1 MTAKTRNIS
10 FCILAGTRV
19 SLFNRINSQ
28 TVRTKYMTID
38 HAQLC
43 ASSLEWSDFSL
54 VSRASDPPS
63 IGAVVGI
70 SFQSSYLTFVPGGP
84 QLMGYGCSIILSDA
98 HSGISTPP
106 LIIRKVV
113 KGGVFPDEGGL
124 SPRIRGEVKDGVHVV
139 TDDVDD
145 YLCWTIVGISKFQY
159 TFFDAFRQ
167 INTIPDMPIT
177 PFPTLFTAPVYRQTN
192 NTLELVI
199 ANFCYTD
206 PTTAAHTPLDVYLG
220 NLGPLRHRV
229 YQVTQPGPSTNIA
242 PFVNGTGGS
251 VVVDTPDLTATFP

>member
-1 MTAKTRNIS
+1 M
-10 FCILAGTRV
+10 V
-19 SLFNRINSQ
+19 
-28 TVRTKYMTID
+28 
-38 HAQLC
+38 
-43 ASSLEWSDFSL
+43 
-54 VSRASDPPS
+54 
-63 IGAVVGI
+63 
-70 SFQSSYLTFVPGGP
+70 
-84 QLMGYGCSIILSDA
+84 CSIILSDA

-229 YQVTQPGPSTNIA
+229 YQMPTMAEVIQALEEDALPANSGAAPIRSPNSTPSDNAQSNGAQPPPVIAGGLPPST
-242 PFVNGTGGS
+242 FHRGY
-251 VVVDTPDLTATFP
+251 